1 MRTPGKRATARKA
14 RVSIRDDVKRLRRQV
29 EQLHTGMDE
38 LRKSTADL
46 RLGHATSLRRFG
58 EIQLELDALKKV
70 PER

>member
-14 RVSIRDDVKRLRRQV
+14 PVSIRDDVKRLRRQV
-29 EQLHTGMDE
+29 AQLHTGIDE

>member
-58 EIQLELDALKKV
+58 EMQLELDALKAALQ
-70 PER
+70 R